1 MLFEDRA
8 DAARQLAAA
17 LMPYRGHRPLVLGL
31 PRGGVPMARIIAD
44 ALDGDLDVLLVRKL
58 CAPGQRELAIGAVGE
73 SGAVVR
79 NEDFDDVAGDYVQE
93 EIAEELALIRRRRVL
108 YSGVHP
114 PIDPAGRIVIV
125 VDDGIA
131 TGASMVAAVRAVRER
146 RPATVVVAVGVAA
159 PSSLALVGAEADD
172 IVCLH
177 APPGFVAVGAFY
189 RDFSEVSDTM
199 VTAALAGG

>member
-17 LMPYRGHRPLVLGL
+17 LMPYRGRRPLVLGL

-79 NEDFDDVAGDYVQE
+79 NEYFEDVAGDYVQE

-146 RPATVVVAVGVAA
+146 GPATVVVAVGVAA

-177 APPGFVAVGAFY
+177 APPGFVAVGTFY

-199 VTAALAGG
+199 VTAALAAG